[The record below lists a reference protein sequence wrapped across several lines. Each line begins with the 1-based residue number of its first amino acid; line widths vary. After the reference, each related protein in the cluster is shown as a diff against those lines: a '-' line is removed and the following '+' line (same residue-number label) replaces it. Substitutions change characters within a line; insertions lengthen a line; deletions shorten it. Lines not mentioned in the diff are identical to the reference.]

1 MPDFNRMTIVAA
13 TEVLSDYKSHNE
25 IELLQVEW
33 GIAGRCDASSKSG
46 RAAALANIAI
56 EENAQVITENGRM
69 TLSDALINLAI
80 NAPSSSRDKPAWRK
94 LVAGLRLDGFEISG
108 IEQVDPD
115 LPSWM
120 SASPETASEPIV
132 LRRMLPVDLP
142 GLDMREAENEVD
154 HLLQKHGFAT
164 SSGHVKRAISA
175 FQRGDWSSSNAELRN
190 LYEGLLNDI
199 AAGLGYVGNGDS
211 LAKRNFLGEGV
222 TPPFLLSDYNE
233 WNANTQKPQYVQG
246 LMSRMHPHGSHPGL
260 SEEEDATFRVQIALV
275 TARLFL
281 RRYDQRKG

>member
-1 MPDFNRMTIVAA
+1 MTVVAA
-13 TEVLSDYKSHNE
+13 TEVLSDYKSHNDM
-25 IELLQVEW
+25 ELLQVEW
-33 GIAGRCDASSKSG
+33 GIAGRCNASSKSG

-69 TLSDALINLAI
+69 TLSDALINVAI
-80 NAPSSSRDKPAWRK
+80 NAPSSYRNTPGWRK
-94 LVAGLRLDGFEISG
+94 LVAGLSLDGFEISG
-108 IEQVDPD
+108 IEQIDPD

-120 SASPETASEPIV
+120 SASPKKVSELIV

-154 HLLQKHGFAT
+154 HLLRKHGFTT
-164 SSGHVKRAISA
+164 SSGHIKRAFSA

-190 LYEGLLNDI
+190 LYEGLFNDI

-222 TPPFLLSDYNE
+222 TPHFLLSDYNE

-260 SEEEDATFRVQIALV
+260 SEEEDATFRVQISLV

-281 RRYDQRKG
+281 RRYDQRKY

>member
-1 MPDFNRMTIVAA
+1 MTVVAA
-13 TEVLSDYKSHNE
+13 TEVLSDYKSHND

-33 GIAGRCDASSKSG
+33 GIAGRCNASSKSG

-56 EENAQVITENGRM
+56 EETAQVITENGRM
-69 TLSDALINLAI
+69 PLSDALINVAI
-80 NAPSSSRDKPAWRK
+80 NAPSSSRDTPAWRK

-115 LPSWM
+115 RPSWM
-120 SASPETASEPIV
+120 SASPKTASEPIV

-154 HLLQKHGFAT
+154 NLLQKHGFAT
-164 SSGHVKRAISA
+164 SSVHIKRAISA

-190 LYEGLLNDI
+190 LYEGLLNEI

-281 RRYDQRKG
+281 RRYDQRKY

>member
-1 MPDFNRMTIVAA
+1 MP
-13 TEVLSDYKSHNE
+13 
-25 IELLQVEW
+25 
-33 GIAGRCDASSKSG
+33 
-46 RAAALANIAI
+46 
-56 EENAQVITENGRM
+56 
-69 TLSDALINLAI
+69 LSDALINVVI
-80 NAPSSSRDKPAWRK
+80 NAPSRSRNTPSWRK

-120 SASPETASEPIV
+120 RASSKKASEPVV
-132 LRRMLPVDLP
+132 LRRMLPADLP

-164 SSGHVKRAISA
+164 SNGHVMRAISA

-199 AAGLGYVGNGDS
+199 AVGLGYVGNGDS

-233 WNANTQKPQYVQG
+233 WNTNTQKPQYVQG

-281 RRYDQRKG
+281 RRYDQRKQ

>member
-1 MPDFNRMTIVAA
+1 VPDFNRMTIVAA
-13 TEVLSDYKSHNE
+13 TEVLCDYKSHND

-33 GIAGRCDASSKSG
+33 GIAGRCGASSKSG

-56 EENAQVITENGRM
+56 EENGQVITENGRI
-69 TLSDALINLAI
+69 TLSDALINVAI

-120 SASPETASEPIV
+120 SASLKTASEPIV
-132 LRRMLPVDLP
+132 RRMLPVDLP

-154 HLLQKHGFAT
+154 YLLQKHGFAT

-233 WNANTQKPQYVQG
+233 WNANTQKPQYV
-246 LMSRMHPHGSHPGL
+246 
-260 SEEEDATFRVQIALV
+260 
-275 TARLFL
+275 
-281 RRYDQRKG
+281 